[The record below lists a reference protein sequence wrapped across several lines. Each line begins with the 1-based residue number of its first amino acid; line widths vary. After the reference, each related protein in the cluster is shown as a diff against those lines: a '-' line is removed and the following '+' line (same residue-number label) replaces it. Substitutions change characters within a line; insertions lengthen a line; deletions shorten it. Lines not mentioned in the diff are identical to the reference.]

1 MNKFLR
7 LYTLILREQKR
18 FSTVWT
24 QTLVAPVVTS
34 ALFLTVFSLV
44 FSSRRISDSSDNYMI
59 FIAPGILMMSVIQNS
74 FANTSSSIMISKIQG
89 NIIDTLMSPLSPL
102 ETVLGYMIGGM
113 IRGIIV
119 AAAVMIVIF
128 PIIGLVPEKPLIM
141 LLFIVVASAELA
153 LLGIV
158 AGIVS
163 QKFDHLQA
171 ITNFVVTPLS
181 FLSGTFYSIKLL
193 PAPFDLISSYN
204 PIFFIIDG
212 FRYGAIGVS
221 DGNIWFNLICSI
233 IICLLLI
240 FISGRWFS
248 TGYRLKT

>member
-44 FSSRRISDSSDNYMI
+44 FSSRRVSDSSDNYMI

-128 PIIGLVPEKPLIM
+128 PFIGLIPEKPLIM

-193 PAPFDLISSYN
+193 PAPFDMISSYN

-212 FRYGAIGVS
+212 FRYGAIGES

-233 IICLLLI
+233 IICLFLI

>member
-1 MNKFLR
+1 
-7 LYTLILREQKR
+7 
-18 FSTVWT
+18 
-24 QTLVAPVVTS
+24 
-34 ALFLTVFSLV
+34 
-44 FSSRRISDSSDNYMI
+44 
-59 FIAPGILMMSVIQNS
+59 MMSVIQNS

-128 PIIGLVPEKPLIM
+128 PFIGLIPEKPLIM

-193 PAPFDLISSYN
+193 PAPFDMISSYN

-212 FRYGAIGVS
+212 FRYGAIGES

-233 IICLLLI
+233 IICLFLI